1 MSVNE
6 ANPTELDSLRQ
17 RITELEAELDKK
29 NVEIFDLNNENQK
42 LRKELESRIEEL
54 EKDRADT
61 DAENIKRDAENAE
74 LKVRVAKLEQDSSV
88 VDEQS
93 QDAEDG
99 KVFLLRGRFA
109 GPEATKSGAF
119 SKKGTSGDQSNNAN
133 TKLTEDDPVNAFLIE
148 QHKKSIG
155 GEKKLALQGE
165 LQRESTVQETPSV
178 SRERKNGQGLIQEIS
193 SAKENHVT
201 DISETARS
209 RKTDA
214 IDLPEAPKAGAITPG
229 ASMIEISQILAQL
242 CDKALTAEECTLEAN
257 QEEILC
263 WYHYGRN
270 FVFQEKALCDKNKIG
285 EKKAKG
291 LIYDE
296 VVRQLNILRK
306 KRSQDTGSPLPDISR
321 DSLRK
326 KTQRAVK
333 IYKLFEKVGIDK
345 VKHIRSYSANEISK
359 FTNDEI
365 QTIIDHFT
373 EKPNIDFTDDPEG
386 TPAEERTDEMVRAEA
401 VNTDEVIGVTSEVN
415 VSTTPI
421 PSTHD
426 PGTGP
431 GNSSTPQI

>member
-1 MSVNE
+1 MS
-6 ANPTELDSLRQ
+6 
-17 RITELEAELDKK
+17 
-29 NVEIFDLNNENQK
+29 
-42 LRKELESRIEEL
+42 
-54 EKDRADT
+54 
-61 DAENIKRDAENAE
+61 
-74 LKVRVAKLEQDSSV
+74 
-88 VDEQS
+88 
-93 QDAEDG
+93 
-99 KVFLLRGRFA
+99 
-109 GPEATKSGAF
+109 
-119 SKKGTSGDQSNNAN
+119 
-133 TKLTEDDPVNAFLIE
+133 
-148 QHKKSIG
+148 
-155 GEKKLALQGE
+155 
-165 LQRESTVQETPSV
+165 
-178 SRERKNGQGLIQEIS
+178 S

-201 DISETARS
+201 DISDTARS

-263 WYHYGRN
+263 WYHYGGN
-270 FVFQEKALCDKNKIG
+270 LVFQEKALCDKNKIG

-345 VKHIRSYSANEISK
+345 VKYIRSYSANEISK

-415 VSTTPI
+415 VSTTSI
-421 PSTHD
+421 PSTHEYD
-426 PGTGP
+426 EIVDEPGDSDYDEPTLIGTSKEVEQVHDELTHKEEKLSDLKMNASEVLHAP
-431 GNSSTPQI
+431 IKISKFPEDREIILETVHKRFPFLSWTKSIIES